1 MRLVYEGC
9 LMIKKDQ
16 FQAANYV
23 SRFQSFLVPTE
34 MDELNKYISKW
45 QLQDVPQIELPQTSC
60 KNMYNQE
67 QDQVDVLQSS
77 WGADQQSGGGLVH
90 NHEEQGLVHHDG
102 WNTMPIQ
109 DNRQSEANQVAHTEV
124 SNLKDGWG

>member
-16 FQAANYV
+16 VQAANYV
-23 SRFQSFLVPTE
+23 SRFQSFLAPTE

-45 QLQDVPQIELPQTSC
+45 QLQDVLQTELPQTGL

-67 QDQVDVLQSS
+67 ED
-77 WGADQQSGGGLVH
+77 
-90 NHEEQGLVHHDG
+90 
-102 WNTMPIQ
+102 
-109 DNRQSEANQVAHTEV
+109 
-124 SNLKDGWG
+124 